1 MDPQQELF
9 SSLLMQ
15 LKDYGKEHGY
25 GVYDGTLPPEGTPY
39 PFIYL
44 AETTQSDIPNKSK
57 LNGVVYQSIDVW
69 SDNPRKRGTVSGILT
84 DIKGMCRTTESTKHF
99 SWQVRNI
106 NQNIL
111 PDDTTKTPLLHGKLQ
126 IDFYFC

>member
-9 SSLLMQ
+9 SALLVK
-15 LKDYGKEHGY
+15 LRKYGKEKGY
-25 GVYDGTLPPEGTPY
+25 GVYDGNLPPDGTPY

-44 AETTQSDIPNKSK
+44 AETTQGDIQTKSK
-57 LNGVVYQSIDVW
+57 LNGMVNQSIDIW
-69 SDNPRKRGTVSGILT
+69 SDNPRKRGTVSGILA
-84 DIKGMCRTTESTKHF
+84 DIKMMCRETESTKHF

-111 PDDTTKTPLLHGKLQ
+111 PDDTTKQPLLHGKLQ